1 MQIPKKIFKEWE
13 KHYGYGDLK
22 KATEK
27 TGLNKFT
34 ISRAMNTGR
43 CSDEVFDSLNDYF
56 LQVAAEEKK
65 RLDKAS
71 RRYASINDDNN

>member
-1 MQIPKKIFKEWE
+1 MQIPKKIFREWE

-34 ISRAMNTGR
+34 ISRAMNTGK
-43 CSDEVFDSLNDYF
+43 CSGDVFDTLNEYF
-56 LQVAAEEKK
+56 AQVAAEEKR
-65 RLDKAS
+65 RLALAS
-71 RRYASINDDNN
+71 KKYETINEDNN